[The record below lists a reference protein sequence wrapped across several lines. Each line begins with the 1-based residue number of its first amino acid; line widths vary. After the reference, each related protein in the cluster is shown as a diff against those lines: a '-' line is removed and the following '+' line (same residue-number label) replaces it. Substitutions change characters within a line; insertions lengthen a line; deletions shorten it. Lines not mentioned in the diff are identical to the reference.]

1 MLFPTKRLFK
11 QTNKMKLTELLSS
24 INPIK
29 VIGPAETDILSLT
42 ADSRHAGE
50 GAMFVAMK
58 GVTVDGHTFIPSLE
72 GKGIAALVVE
82 QLPETLW
89 DNTTSVVIEN
99 SAVALGHLASCWY
112 GHPSR
117 KLHLIGV
124 TGTNGKTTTA
134 TLIYE
139 MARLMGYKAG
149 LLSTVVNYVDTE
161 AVHANQTTPDPLTI
175 NGLLARMVE
184 KGCSYAAMEVSSH
197 AAHQHRIAGL
207 KFAGGVFSNL
217 TRDHL
222 DYHKTVQAYLEAKKS
237 FFDGLDPEA
246 FALTNIDDKVGEV
259 MVQNTRA
266 ARKTYSLRS
275 MADFRGKVVES
286 RLDGTLMSFNGHEV
300 DVLFTGR
307 FNAYNLTAV
316 FGTSILLG
324 WDMEQV
330 LVNMSR
336 LVPVAGR
343 FQTFHSPDGS
353 VTGIVDYA
361 HTPDAVVSVL
371 TAIREVVGNRGRIIT
386 VVGAGGNRDKGK
398 RPIMAKE
405 AARLSD
411 IVILTSDNPRFEQ
424 PEDILKDMEAGLD
437 TPELQERSTSITDR
451 REAILHAAS
460 IASKGDV
467 ILIAGKGH
475 EDYQEVCGVK
485 HHFDD
490 REEIRKALNAIG
502 S

>member
-1 MLFPTKRLFK
+1 
-11 QTNKMKLTELLSS
+11 MKLTELLSS
-24 INPIK
+24 IKPVNVAGTTEKEIM
-29 VIGPAETDILSLT
+29 SLT
-42 ADSRHAGE
+42 ADSRQAGE
-50 GAMFVAMK
+50 GSMFVAVR
-58 GVTVDGHTFIPSLE
+58 GVTVDGHTFIPSLA
-72 GKGIAALVVE
+72 GKGVAAIVVE

-89 DNTTSVVIEN
+89 EDTTYIVVEN

-112 GHPSR
+112 GYPSR
-117 KLHLIGV
+117 KLHLVGV

-139 MARLMGYKAG
+139 MARLMGHKAG

-161 AVHANQTTPDPLTI
+161 AIHASQTTPDPITI
-175 NGLLARMVE
+175 NALLARMVE
-184 KGCSYAAMEVSSH
+184 KGCTYAAMEVSSH

-237 FFDGLDPEA
+237 FFDGLDADA
-246 FALTNIDDKVGEV
+246 FALTNLDDKVGEV

-266 ARKTYSLRS
+266 TRKTYSLRS

-300 DVLFTGR
+300 NVLFTGR

-324 WDMEQV
+324 WDLEDV

-361 HTPDAVVSVL
+361 HTPDAVVNVI
-371 TAIREVVGNRGRIIT
+371 TAIREVIGNRGRIIT

-411 IVILTSDNPRFEQ
+411 MVILTSDNPRFEQ
-424 PEDILKDMEAGLD
+424 PEDILRDMEEGLD
-437 TPELQERSTSITDR
+437 DPALRERSTSIVDR
-451 REAILHAAS
+451 REAIMHAAS
-460 IASKGDV
+460 VARKGDV

-490 REEIRKALNAIG
+490 REEIRKALSSVTG
-502 S
+502 

>member
-1 MLFPTKRLFK
+1 
-11 QTNKMKLTELLSS
+11 MKLTELLSS
-24 INPIK
+24 IKPVNVAGTTEKEIM
-29 VIGPAETDILSLT
+29 SLT
-42 ADSRHAGE
+42 ADSRQAGE
-50 GAMFVAMK
+50 GSMFVAVR
-58 GVTVDGHTFIPSLE
+58 GVTVDGHTFIPSLA
-72 GKGIAALVVE
+72 GKGVAAIVVE

-89 DNTTSVVIEN
+89 EDTTYIVVEN

-112 GHPSR
+112 GYPSR
-117 KLHLIGV
+117 KLRLVGV

-139 MARLMGYKAG
+139 MARLMGHKAG

-161 AVHANQTTPDPLTI
+161 AIHANQTTPDPITI
-175 NGLLARMVE
+175 NALLARMVE
-184 KGCSYAAMEVSSH
+184 KGCTYAAMEVSSH

-237 FFDGLDPEA
+237 FFDGLDADA
-246 FALTNIDDKVGEV
+246 FALTNLDDKVGEV

-266 ARKTYSLRS
+266 TRKTYSLRS

-300 DVLFTGR
+300 NVLFTGR

-316 FGTSILLG
+316 FGTSVLLG
-324 WDMEQV
+324 WDLEDV

-361 HTPDAVVSVL
+361 HTPDAVVNVI
-371 TAIREVVGNRGRIIT
+371 TAIREVIGNRGRIIT

-411 IVILTSDNPRFEQ
+411 MVILTSDNPRFEQ
-424 PEDILKDMEAGLD
+424 PEDILRDMEEGLD
-437 TPELQERSTSITDR
+437 DPALRERSTSIVDR
-451 REAILHAAS
+451 REAIMHAAS
-460 IASKGDV
+460 VARKGDV

-490 REEIRKALNAIG
+490 REEIRKALSAVTG
-502 S
+502 

>member
-1 MLFPTKRLFK
+1 
-11 QTNKMKLTELLSS
+11 MKLTDLIKS
-24 INPIK
+24 IKIERS
-29 VIGPAETDILSLT
+29 IGPAEVEISSLT
-42 ADSRHAGE
+42 ADSRQAGE
-50 GAMFVAMK
+50 GSMFVAVR
-58 GVTVDGHTFIPSLE
+58 GVSVDGHSFIPSLK
-72 GKGIAALVVE
+72 GKGVKAIVVE
-82 QLPETLW
+82 ELPDELW
-89 DNTTSVVIEN
+89 DGTTYIVVGN
-99 SAVALGHLASCWY
+99 SAIALGHLASQWY
-112 GHPSR
+112 GNPSQR
-117 KLHLIGV
+117 LHLVGV

-161 AVHANQTTPDPLTI
+161 AIHATQTTPDPLTI
-175 NGLLARMVE
+175 NALLAQMVE

-207 KFAGGVFSNL
+207 TFAGGIFTNL

-237 FFDGLDPEA
+237 FFDGLPAEA
-246 FALTNIDDKVGEV
+246 FALTNADDKTGEV
-259 MVQNTRA
+259 MLQNTRA
-266 ARKTYSLRS
+266 HRYTYSLRS
-275 MADFRGKVVES
+275 MADFRGRIVES
-286 RLDGTLMSFNGHEV
+286 RLDGTLMNFNGHEV
-300 DVLFTGR
+300 NVLFTGR

-316 FGTSILLG
+316 YGASILLG
-324 WDMEQV
+324 WDREEV

-343 FQTFHSPDGS
+343 FQTFHSPDGQ

-361 HTPDAVVSVL
+361 HTPDAVVNVL

-398 RPIMAKE
+398 RPIMARE

-411 IVILTSDNPRFEQ
+411 FVILTSDNPRFEE
-424 PEDILKDMEAGLD
+424 PEEILHDMEAGIADDPAL
-437 TPELQERSTSITDR
+437 STRCISVTDR
-451 REAILHAAS
+451 RTAIERAA
-460 IASKGDV
+460 AMAGQGDV
-467 ILIAGKGH
+467 VLVAGKGH
-475 EDYQEVCGVK
+475 EDYQEVRGVK

-490 REEIRKALNAIG
+490 REEIVRALAAR
-502 S
+502 